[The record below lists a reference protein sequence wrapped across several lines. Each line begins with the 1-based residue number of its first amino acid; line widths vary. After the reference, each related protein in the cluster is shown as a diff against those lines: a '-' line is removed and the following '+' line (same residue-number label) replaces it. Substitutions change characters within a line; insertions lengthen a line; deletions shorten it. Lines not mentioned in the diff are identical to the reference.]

1 MPPKRGTVAFLGSV
15 GKEMRDKLGLDKYGN
30 EKGVEVGYDSAN
42 NSDASPRSAKPRKKK
57 ASGRISARDRSP
69 ARGAKSSRSRASN
82 R

>member
-1 MPPKRGTVAFLGSV
+1 MPPKRDTVDFLGAV
-15 GKEMRDKLGLDKYGN
+15 GKDLRDKLGLDKYGN

-42 NSDASPRSAKPRKKK
+42 NSDSSRSAKPRKKK